1 MKKITLLFTFL
12 IAFGYSAYAQVSAYG
27 FSQNAGTYTDNSAA
41 ATAVTGALADSF
53 MSAALPIGFT
63 FTYDNNPY
71 TQFKMSSNGVISF
84 NMTGTS
90 NLTGNDLSAANAT
103 SRPIIAPLWDDL
115 DGRATGGSVANYE
128 LTGVSP
134 NQVLTIEWRNWE
146 WNWGSTASVISFQ
159 IKLYETTNV
168 IEFVYRQEAGAVS
181 SGSATIGI
189 GSATGTGAG
198 SYLNLTSIATPA
210 VSSASSVT
218 NINTKPATGQVYRF
232 TPPTPCTG
240 TPVAGTVSPASQTL
254 LTGQASAALVASGY
268 SSGVTGLIFQWEES
282 DDDGAT
288 DAWANAV
295 GGTGA
300 TTASYTPPVFAS
312 TIYYRLV
319 VTCTNGGA
327 TANTASVVLN
337 ACSVLTAPYT
347 QGFSATLPSCWNNS
361 GSENWL
367 FANTGTGNHIG
378 NNGVITGTTTSGGYF
393 AWVDDSSPDTANAT
407 LTSPM
412 IDVSSLTV
420 PRLRFFELSNN
431 EGANPNSTLNVEVW
445 DGAAWNVMA
454 TYNTNTAGWEERII
468 NLSGL
473 TITGPIQVRFII
485 VESASFYDDIAIDDV
500 TIEESPACLAPTTLS
515 ASNIT
520 ATSADL
526 SWVDGSAGLQFDY
539 EYVVQAAG
547 TGMPAVAPGT
557 GTTFDISSLP
567 APSGL
572 LTANTAYEFWVR
584 SDCGGSGY
592 STWTGPYN
600 FTTACDVITV
610 FPYTENFEANTP
622 CWTNA
627 QISGTDNWLRDPAGG
642 SGDISGSHGGTGFME
657 KNYNTSEALLFSPQF
672 DLTALGTDG
681 RVKVWLHRH
690 ASADVDDEYVVYVN
704 TSKSLTGATQLLD
717 LYSLTT
723 ITPTV
728 TSTGWYEYV
737 INIPTSFNTSNSV
750 YIIFQGITTAGFSS
764 YDLGVDDF
772 TLEAVPSCTEPTGL
786 AVTNLTDASADVSWT
801 ATTGN
806 YEYVL
811 DGVATDPAGLGTALA
826 AETYAATLTP
836 STTYYFH
843 VRTVCAG
850 STYSTWSTISF
861 TSPAT
866 PPAND
871 ECSAAIGL
879 TVNADY
885 LCGVFASGT
894 TAGATDSGVEP
905 TLSVSGYPDN
915 DVWYSFVATQTA
927 HRITLTN
934 VVAVIGTDTDMGIG
948 VYNGPCGAL
957 TLVGSSDPDTYNLT
971 GLTIGNTYLVNVYGW
986 YELADDGAQATFDI
1000 CVGTDPAL
1008 NSSSF
1013 DSNAFLAYPNP
1024 VKDVLNLEYNSEISS
1039 VRVMNLLGQEV
1050 ISRNINA
1057 NSTQVDMSQ
1066 LSAGAYIVNVTV
1078 GDAVKTIKVVKQ

>member
-1 MKKITLLFTFL
+1 MSFFFIGT
-12 IAFGYSAYAQVSAYG
+12 ANAQMTEGFEGGAVPAGWTQEYVSAAIDWTVET
-27 FSQNAGTYTDNSAA
+27 QNENASVLPRTGTYLARFLTEDYGDVTKLVTPQQDLTTLTTPILTFYYTNVNWASDIDELRVYYKNSAA
-41 ATAVTGALADSF
+41 GPWVQIGVDYTAEQTAWTEVSITLPNPTNDYYIAFEATSNWARGLTLDDVSIAEAPTCLAPISLSASNIAATSADLSWIDASGGAQFDYEYVVQAAGTG
-53 MSAALPIGFT
+53 MPAAAPG
-63 FTYDNNPY
+63 
-71 TQFKMSSNGVISF
+71 
-84 NMTGTS
+84 TGTTFDIS
-90 NLTGNDLSAANAT
+90 SL
-103 SRPIIAPLWDDL
+103 PAP
-115 DGRATGGSVANYE
+115 
-128 LTGVSP
+128 
-134 NQVLTIEWRNWE
+134 
-146 WNWGSTASVISFQ
+146 
-159 IKLYETTNV
+159 
-168 IEFVYRQEAGAVS
+168 
-181 SGSATIGI
+181 SG
-189 GSATGTGAG
+189 
-198 SYLNLTSIATPA
+198 
-210 VSSASSVT
+210 
-218 NINTKPATGQVYRF
+218 
-232 TPPTPCTG
+232 
-240 TPVAGTVSPASQTL
+240 
-254 LTGQASAALVASGY
+254 
-268 SSGVTGLIFQWEES
+268 
-282 DDDGAT
+282 
-288 DAWANAV
+288 
-295 GGTGA
+295 
-300 TTASYTPPVFAS
+300 
-312 TIYYRLV
+312 
-319 VTCTNGGA
+319 
-327 TANTASVVLN
+327 
-337 ACSVLTAPYT
+337 VLTASTAYEFWVRADCGGG
-347 QGFSATLPSCWNNS
+347 GFSTWAGPFNFTTACAVFTAPFNQPFATNALPSCWS
-361 GSENWL
+361 QGGATPWEYGSNVTTPTG
-367 FANTGTGNHIG
+367 FADYGADLVPDHTAAAGTFIGMDGSDNT
-378 NNGVITGTTTSGGYF
+378 NGEVSTLL
-393 AWVDDSSPDTANAT
+393 SPF
-407 LTSPM
+407 
-412 IDVSSLTV
+412 IDVTPLTT
-420 PRLRFFELSNN
+420 PRLRYAVFSNN
-431 EGANPNSTLNVEVW
+431 VDDAARNTLDVEVY
-445 DGAAWNVMA
+445 DGAAWNTV
-454 TYNTNTAGWEERII
+454 NSVIDNLGTNWVEFTTD
-468 NLSGL
+468 LTTL
-473 TITGPIQVRFII
+473 TITGPIQIRFT
-485 VESASFYDDIAIDDV
+485 VTGVDNGGFTFYNDILIDDV
-500 TIEESPACLAPTTLS
+500 IVEETPSCLAPTTL
-515 ASNIT
+515 AATNIT
-520 ATSADL
+520 ATSVDL